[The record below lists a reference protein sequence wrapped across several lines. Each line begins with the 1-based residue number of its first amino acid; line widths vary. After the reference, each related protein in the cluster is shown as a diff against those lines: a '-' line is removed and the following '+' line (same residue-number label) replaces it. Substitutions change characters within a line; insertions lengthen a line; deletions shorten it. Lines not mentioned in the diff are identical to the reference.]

1 MNRHEIIALLRQ
13 FDRCTS
19 FVISQAGDTWN
30 ATYQLKSKHLRS
42 RLLSAIKFHLSAT
55 MRETMLQN
63 EAVQQMPCSTHDLN
77 IVKDECFLGDA
88 SKSSTIHCAAFR
100 SAITCLRPMMDW
112 IESHSKR
119 CDDELSEERDYEQAL
134 QDCHMLYFQQ
144 RVNVVVVAA
153 SKHLQV

>member
-1 MNRHEIIALLRQ
+1 
-13 FDRCTS
+13 
-19 FVISQAGDTWN
+19 
-30 ATYQLKSKHLRS
+30 
-42 RLLSAIKFHLSAT
+42 

-63 EAVQQMPCSTHDLN
+63 EAVQQMSCSTHDLN

-88 SKSSTIHCAAFR
+88 SKSSSIHCAAFR

-153 SKHLQV
+153 SKHLQVWIDVEHSINYQAQGPEKMHTKF

>member
-77 IVKDECFLGDA
+77 IVKDECF
-88 SKSSTIHCAAFR
+88 I
-100 SAITCLRPMMDW
+100 
-112 IESHSKR
+112 
-119 CDDELSEERDYEQAL
+119 DDEQVVKYSLRGFSICNHLS
-134 QDCHMLYFQQ
+134 
-144 RVNVVVVAA
+144 AA
-153 SKHLQV
+153 NDGLD